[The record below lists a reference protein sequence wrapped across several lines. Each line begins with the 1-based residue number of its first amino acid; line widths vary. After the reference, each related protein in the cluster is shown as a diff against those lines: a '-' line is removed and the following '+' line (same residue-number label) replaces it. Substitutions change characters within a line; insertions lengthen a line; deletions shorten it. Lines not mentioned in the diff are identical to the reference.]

1 MGGMGGGGMGGM
13 GMGGMGGGMGMMRI
27 PAEKEFKVKV
37 TTVCLE
43 HAKKDPNPRVKYKMV
58 PVEQFTEDPR
68 VHEVLKQLG
77 YNRMTQNVAQ
87 AAAWHLMDGLSWSFL
102 ANKIRKQDPV
112 TRQTEMWFHPQELQ
126 FASLVVA
133 NAHQL
138 HGQVDPSAI
147 RKDEY
152 GYPAK

>member
-1 MGGMGGGGMGGM
+1 M

-27 PAEKEFKVKV
+27 PAEKQFKVKV

-43 HAKKDPNPRVKYKMV
+43 HAKKDPNPRVQYKMV

>member
-1 MGGMGGGGMGGM
+1 M
-13 GMGGMGGGMGMMRI
+13 GMGGGMGMMRI
-27 PAEKEFKVKV
+27 PAEKQFKVKV

-43 HAKKDPNPRVKYKMV
+43 HAKKDPNPRVQYKMV

>member
-1 MGGMGGGGMGGM
+1 MGGM

-138 HGQVDPSAI
+138 HGQVDPSAT